1 MNVDEGV
8 FPPVCL
14 ENVRVNLLAD
24 FAAERAPV
32 DCPAREATILTLLRL
47 EPVFEADVVDVAD
60 ASTALADGEQWVLKY
75 I

>member
-14 ENVRVNLLAD
+14 ENVRVNLLTD
-24 FAAERAPV
+24 FTAECAPV
-32 DCPAREATILTLLRL
+32 DCPACEAAILTLLGL
-47 EPVFEADVVDVAD
+47 KPVLEADVVDVAD
-60 ASTALADGEQWVLKY
+60 AATALADREQRVLNY

>member
-32 DCPAREATILTLLRL
+32 DCPAREAAILTLLGL
-47 EPVFEADVVDVAD
+47 EPVLQADVVDIAD
-60 ASTALADGEQWVLKY
+60 ASAALADGEQWVLNY

>member
-8 FPPVCL
+8 FPPVCF

-32 DCPAREATILTLLRL
+32 DCPAREAAILALLRL
-47 EPVFEADVVDVAD
+47 EPVLEADIVDVAD
-60 ASTALADGEQWVLKY
+60 ASTAFADREQWVLNY